1 MPPTAFPIEQSRDYF
16 YLGISAHHMLVSNGD
31 DYVNYRNVLQND
43 VKPVLDRLLNSS
55 IPQRPKV
62 IWLNQ
67 FPTVDFWVENG
78 ANNAEI
84 YAGKIHRYN
93 LILRGVL
100 R

>member
-1 MPPTAFPIEQSRDYF
+1 
-16 YLGISAHHMLVSNGD
+16 MLASNGD
-31 DYVNYRNVLQND
+31 DYEKYQNVLQND
-43 VKPVLDRLLNSS
+43 VKPVLNRLLNSS

-67 FPTVDFWVENG
+67 FPTVDFWGENG

-84 YAGKIHRYN
+84 YAGKIHQYN
-93 LILRGVL
+93 LILRRVL

>member
-1 MPPTAFPIEQSRDYF
+1 MPPTAFSIEQSRDYF

-43 VKPVLDRLLNSS
+43 VKPVLNRLLNSP
-55 IPQRPKV
+55 ICHRRKI

-67 FPTVDFWVENG
+67 FPTVDFWDRKG
-78 ANNAEI
+78 EI
-84 YAGKIHRYN
+84 YADKIHRYN
-93 LILRGVL
+93 LILRGVV